1 MIHAHIGMCT
11 YGGRTS
17 TCALA
22 WLLVHAFPC
31 CHFGLKV
38 IKAFFPLGTVVGT
51 TVVEKSNVD
60 SRANT
65 KCVLRM
71 RDQISQT
78 WQRSLVLHRLA
89 QASAAACLLP
99 RLLGRRRH
107 HRRPTRQ
114 CHPCRRCRRRRNRT
128 QDRLRL
134 HRNVCT
140 VHVLKP
146 SLPAHHRG
154 I

>member
-1 MIHAHIGMCT
+1 MCT

-22 WLLVHAFPC
+22 WVLVHAFPC

-38 IKAFFPLGTVVGT
+38 IKAFFPLGTVVET

-65 KCVLRM
+65 KCVLRI

-78 WQRSLVLHRLA
+78 WQRSLVLHQLA

-99 RLLGRRRH
+99 RPLGRH
-107 HRRPTRQ
+107 HRRPARQ
-114 CHPCRRCRRRRNRT
+114 CHLCRRRRNRT
-128 QDRLRL
+128 QDRL
-134 HRNVCT
+134 HRSACT
-140 VHVLKP
+140 VRVLKP

-154 I
+154 T